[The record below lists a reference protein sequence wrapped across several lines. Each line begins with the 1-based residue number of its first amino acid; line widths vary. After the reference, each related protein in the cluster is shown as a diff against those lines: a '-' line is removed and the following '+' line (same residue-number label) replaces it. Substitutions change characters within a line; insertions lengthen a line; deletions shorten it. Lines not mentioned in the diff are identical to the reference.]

1 MENSL
6 IEDQLTRVSIQLS
19 FFEGIWILLISLT
32 LGLYIRFLY
41 NKFSITYSSK
51 ISFGNTILLVVV
63 SVASLIAVVK
73 TSLALSLGL
82 VGALSVIRFRTAVK
96 EPYNLAIMLFAIC
109 TGISIGASQF
119 IFALQIIVIGSLAII
134 YSYKSSRSNK
144 PLFSKADEID
154 TISLSLPSNISLS
167 DIYKVLSEN
176 TDYYTIL
183 SVDQEENKELNLV
196 VSVKISNQES
206 LSKLKDILFDNY
218 PGSNFSFYN
227 TPSI

>member
-1 MENSL
+1 MDNSL
-6 IEDQLTRVSIQLS
+6 FEDQLTRVSIQLS
-19 FFEGIWILLISLT
+19 FFEGIRILLISLI

-41 NKFSITYSSK
+41 NKFSITYSSR
-51 ISFGNTILLVVV
+51 ISFGNTILIVVV

-82 VGALSVIRFRTAVK
+82 VGALSVVRFRTAVK

-119 IFALQIIVIGSLAII
+119 IFALQVIVIGSLAII

-144 PLFSKADEID
+144 PLFSKSDEID
-154 TISLSLPSNISLS
+154 TISLSFPSNISLS

-183 SVDQEENKELNLV
+183 SVDQEDNKELNLV
-196 VSVKISNQES
+196 ASVKISNQES
-206 LSKLKDILFDNY
+206 LSKLKDILFDRY
-218 PGSNFSFYN
+218 PGSTFSFYN
-227 TPSI
+227 TPAI